1 MTKDEQKQGRS
12 IGGSRQ
18 FDFGQRRSAAAN
30 NVTRISRANYLTGR
44 AMEGE
49 IQCDKGRDTEYPYAP
64 LAEAVSSEQL
74 GGTNVVFHLIPLS
87 QAPWIAAPSCST
99 SPSEIFAQS
108 FGHRTIVYA
117 NSGEGSLKHSWPQM
131 RVQCLFEDRKVEP
144 QLERGVQSHSS
155 MGKKITLAN
164 SEAIWESEIR
174 RAVACTRPKTHES
187 VDPCYI
193 DTASIKFNGGGT
205 EAQAAPNFPI
215 VSFSSPFG
223 VFSPPQNTS
232 DIDGPDLVRRDF
244 AILHTKPGENPWDL
258 GSPLENFK
266 EVMGYSFLDWFSPLK
281 NSPCTDHN
289 SQESAF
295 RLGPVVRRLRREAG
309 LESCDDGGELTSHN
323 EAHRNRDRR
332 INGEP
337 NKVLK
342 TPSSHKPRKIEP
354 KARPIQKPPN
364 THRGKH
370 IRHEQNPS
378 GSFGDN
384 NDSIILSSS
393 TAAASDFQ

>member
-30 NVTRISRANYLTGR
+30 NVTCISRANYLTGR

-131 RVQCLFEDRKVEP
+131 RVQRLFEDRKVEP

-174 RAVACTRPKTHES
+174 RAVACTRPK
-187 VDPCYI
+187 
-193 DTASIKFNGGGT
+193 
-205 EAQAAPNFPI
+205 
-215 VSFSSPFG
+215 VSALRSRQFWLT
-223 VFSPPQNTS
+223 VTS
-232 DIDGPDLVRRDF
+232 QG
-244 AILHTKPGENPWDL
+244 DL
-258 GSPLENFK
+258 GKNALDLLENS
-266 EVMGYSFLDWFSPLK
+266 MP
-281 NSPCTDHN
+281 
-289 SQESAF
+289 QEISITSA
-295 RLGPVVRRLRREAG
+295 
-309 LESCDDGGELTSHN
+309 
-323 EAHRNRDRR
+323 
-332 INGEP
+332 
-337 NKVLK
+337 
-342 TPSSHKPRKIEP
+342 
-354 KARPIQKPPN
+354 
-364 THRGKH
+364 
-370 IRHEQNPS
+370 
-378 GSFGDN
+378 GS
-384 NDSIILSSS
+384 
-393 TAAASDFQ
+393 